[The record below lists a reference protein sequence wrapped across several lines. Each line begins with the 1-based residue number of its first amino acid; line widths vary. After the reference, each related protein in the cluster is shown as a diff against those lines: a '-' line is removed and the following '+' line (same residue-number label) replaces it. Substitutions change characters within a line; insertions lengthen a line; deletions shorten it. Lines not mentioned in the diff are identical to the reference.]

1 VGVEAAVD
9 PDGGRIT
16 LTAEATTT
24 GPTGVEMEALTGASV
39 AALTVYD
46 MIKGMERGATI
57 EEVVLLEKEGGGS
70 GRWRRDERPAR

>member
-1 VGVEAAVD
+1 
-9 PDGGRIT
+9 
-16 LTAEATTT
+16 
-24 GPTGVEMEALTGASV
+24 
-39 AALTVYD
+39 LTVYD